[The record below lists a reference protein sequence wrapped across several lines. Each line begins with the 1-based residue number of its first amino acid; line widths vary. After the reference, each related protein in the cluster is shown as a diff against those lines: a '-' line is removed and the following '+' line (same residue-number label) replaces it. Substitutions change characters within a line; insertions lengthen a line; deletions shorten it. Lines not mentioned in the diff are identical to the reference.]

1 MIEKT
6 VLDYLLKNG
15 LRAYM
20 EDPPGTPDLPYYIV
34 QKTSGGESDH
44 LGEAVLAIQSY
55 GGSLY
60 DAALANE
67 ALKAIMPGILE
78 EDSVAGMRLNSDY
91 QYNDYERKRYRYQA
105 VYQFFHY

>member
-6 VLDYLLKNG
+6 VLDHLTKNG

-20 EDPPGTPDLPYYIV
+20 EDPPGTPELPYYIV
-34 QKTSGGESDH
+34 QKTSGGEEDH
-44 LGEAVLAIQSY
+44 LGEAVVAIQSY
-55 GGSLY
+55 GTSLY
-60 DAALANE
+60 EAALANE
-67 ALKAIMPGILE
+67 ALKAVMPGILA
-78 EDSVAGMRLNSDY
+78 EDSVAGLRLNSDY